1 MNKTRTDNFIA
12 YMLTYYG
19 KAGLYPIEG
28 ITPKIIKDAIC
39 EISLRSIHPWSGG
52 DSFDREA
59 IRDYI
64 LANTEVKK

>member
-1 MNKTRTDNFIA
+1 MKETRTDNFIA

-39 EISLRSIHPWSGG
+39 EISLRSIHPWAGG

-64 LANTEVKK
+64 LANIGVKK

>member
-1 MNKTRTDNFIA
+1 MKSKRTDDFIK
-12 YMLTYYG
+12 YMLTFYG

-39 EISLRSIHPWSGG
+39 EVSLRSIHPWSGG

-64 LANTEVKK
+64 LDHISMG